1 MRPSSSLIALVLIMT
16 ALTVLT
22 AVWWPGVDIVIMG
35 LWGIVGIAV
44 LLDIAL
50 SVWSKRIEI
59 AFDLPGRGF
68 VGHNVQLSVELS
80 PHRGALPLKME
91 ARLDLE
97 PELVAQDVTTFD
109 QEANRKATTTSS
121 IDIRLTRRGVFKV
134 ETIWLKW
141 TSRLKLLEVVVRAP
155 IARKITVAPDIS
167 PVLSGAINTQIL
179 PLEAGS
185 KDMRLSG
192 QGSEFHQLREFA
204 VGMDTRSIDWK
215 RSARMRS
222 LVVRD
227 LTAERNQ
234 QIILCV
240 DSGRLMAEKIAGIA
254 KLDRAINAALAT
266 CWAAGQAGDLVG
278 FYNFDSRPRLFLP
291 ATPGRAAFTR
301 VQTACATLR
310 YEAHE
315 TNHTLGLTY
324 LAGQLKRRSLIII
337 FSDFVDS
344 TTAELMVE
352 TIRTL
357 AKQHFIVYIA
367 LSDSSIKTLIEPDI
381 LTLDSVARSVAAR
394 QISQERR
401 TVLETLSRLG
411 VMCLDSTP
419 EALTSDLIGRYIEIK
434 SREML

>member
-1 MRPSSSLIALVLIMT
+1 
-16 ALTVLT
+16 
-22 AVWWPGVDIVIMG
+22 
-35 LWGIVGIAV
+35 
-44 LLDIAL
+44 
-50 SVWSKRIEI
+50 
-59 AFDLPGRGF
+59 
-68 VGHNVQLSVELS
+68 
-80 PHRGALPLKME
+80 
-91 ARLDLE
+91 
-97 PELVAQDVTTFD
+97 
-109 QEANRKATTTSS
+109 
-121 IDIRLTRRGVFKV
+121 
-134 ETIWLKW
+134 
-141 TSRLKLLEVVVRAP
+141 
-155 IARKITVAPDIS
+155 
-167 PVLSGAINTQIL
+167 
-179 PLEAGS
+179 
-185 KDMRLSG
+185 
-192 QGSEFHQLREFA
+192 
-204 VGMDTRSIDWK
+204 
-215 RSARMRS
+215 
-222 LVVRD
+222 
-227 LTAERNQ
+227 
-234 QIILCV
+234 
-240 DSGRLMAEKIAGIA
+240 
-254 KLDRAINAALAT
+254 
-266 CWAAGQAGDLVG
+266 
-278 FYNFDSRPRLFLP
+278 
-291 ATPGRAAFTR
+291 
-301 VQTACATLR
+301 LR

>member
-1 MRPSSSLIALVLIMT
+1 MT

-22 AVWWPGVDIVIMG
+22 AVWWPSVDTAIMG
-35 LWGIVGIAV
+35 LWAILGIAI

-50 SVWSKRIEI
+50 SVWSNRIEI
-59 AFDLPGRGF
+59 AFDLPSRGF
-68 VGHNVQLSVELS
+68 VGHNVHLSVGLS
-80 PHRGALPLKME
+80 PQRGALPPKME
-91 ARLDLE
+91 ARLDLAS
-97 PELVAQDVTTFD
+97 ELVAQDFTLFEHQD
-109 QEANRKATTTSS
+109 GGNAATTSS
-121 IDIRLTRRGVFKV
+121 IEIRLTRRGVFKV
-134 ETIWLKW
+134 DTIWLKW
-141 TSRLKLLEVVVRAP
+141 TSRLRLLEVVVRAP
-155 IARKITVAPDIS
+155 IDRKITVAPDIS
-167 PVLSGAINTQIL
+167 PVLSGAINAQIL

-222 LVVRD
+222 LVVRE

-240 DSGRLMAEKIAGIA
+240 DSGRLMAEKIAGVA
-254 KLDRAINAALAT
+254 KLDRAINAVLVA

-301 VQTACATLR
+301 LESACATLR
-310 YEAHE
+310 YEANE

-324 LAGQLKRRSLIII
+324 LAGQLKRRSLIVI

-357 AKQHFIVYIA
+357 AKQHFIVYIT

-381 LTLDSVARSVAAR
+381 LTLDSVGRSVAAR